1 MSLWRKS
8 FGVTIQMKPLQQY
21 FLMFLSNLQ
30 NEIGKFLLNFPFGY
44 IASERVNDGTFYS
57 SIRAK

>member
-1 MSLWRKS
+1 M
-8 FGVTIQMKPLQQY
+8 TIQMKPLQQY

-44 IASERVNDGTFYS
+44 IASERVNDGKFYS

>member
-1 MSLWRKS
+1 MN
-8 FGVTIQMKPLQQY
+8 IQMKPLQQY

-44 IASERVNDGTFYS
+44 IGSERVNDGTFNS
-57 SIRAK
+57 SIRTK